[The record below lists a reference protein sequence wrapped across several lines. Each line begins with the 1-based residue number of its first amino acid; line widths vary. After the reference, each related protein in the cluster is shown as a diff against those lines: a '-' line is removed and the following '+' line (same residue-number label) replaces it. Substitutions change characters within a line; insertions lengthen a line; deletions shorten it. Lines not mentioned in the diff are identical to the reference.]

1 MKTIISPSILG
12 GSFSNMEK
20 TISELDISKAK
31 YIHFDVMDGDFVPN
45 LTFGPQ
51 FISNLRTKT
60 KKIFDVHLMINRVNK
75 FLDDYIKAGSNII
88 TFHYEINEDLNKLI
102 DKIKQNRIKVGIAL
116 KPKTTCEEIKK
127 YLHLVDQ
134 VIIMTVEPGFGGQ
147 AFLSNQVN
155 KIESISK
162 YNYFIETSIP
172 SRPYILIIDQTF
184 GDLSIKYGGSNSNN
198 FDEMLKFA
206 IEKWPDHLLLIK
218 IHPDVIKKKKKG
230 CINHCIICKSRL

>member
-20 TISELDISKAK
+20 TISELDQSKAE

-147 AFLSNQVN
+147 TFLSDQVY

-162 YNYFIETSIP
+162 YIRENNLNVDIEIDGGVNYETGKLCVDAGAN
-172 SRPYILIIDQTF
+172 ILVA
-184 GDLSIKYGGSNSNN
+184 GSFLFKQSS
-198 FDEMLKFA
+198 
-206 IEKWPDHLLLIK
+206 LIVATNK
-218 IHPDVIKKKKKG
+218 LNDFF
-230 CINHCIICKSRL
+230 N

>member
-20 TISELDISKAK
+20 TISELDQSKAE

-60 KKIFDVHLMINRVNK
+60 KKIFDVHLMINRVDK
-75 FLDDYIKAGSNII
+75 FLDDYILAGSDII
-88 TFHYEINEDLNKLI
+88 TFHYEIHGDLNKII
-102 DKIKQNRIKVGIAL
+102 DKIKQNKIKVGIAL
-116 KPKTTCEEIKK
+116 KPKTSYEEIKK

-147 AFLSNQVN
+147 TFLSDQVN
-155 KIESISK
+155 KIESISEYIK
-162 YNYFIETSIP
+162 ENNLNVDIEIDGGINYETGKLCVDAGAN
-172 SRPYILIIDQTF
+172 ILVA
-184 GDLSIKYGGSNSNN
+184 GSFLFKQSS
-198 FDEMLKFA
+198 
-206 IEKWPDHLLLIK
+206 LIMATNK
-218 IHPDVIKKKKKG
+218 LNDFF
-230 CINHCIICKSRL
+230 N

>member
-20 TISELDISKAK
+20 IISELDMSKVE

-51 FISNLRTKT
+51 FISDLRLKT
-60 KKIFDVHLMINRVNK
+60 NKIFDVHLMIHRVDK

-88 TFHYEINEDLNKLI
+88 TFHYEIDENINHII
-102 DKIKQNRIKVGIAL
+102 DRIKKENIKAGIAI
-116 KPKTTCEEIKK
+116 KPNTSWEKIKK

-147 AFLSNQVN
+147 SFLTDQLEKIKNISHYIKKNNLKVDIEIDGGVN
-155 KIESISK
+155 YDTGK
-162 YNYFIETSIP
+162 
-172 SRPYILIIDQTF
+172 
-184 GDLSIKYGGSNSNN
+184 LSIDAGANILVAGSFLFKQSNLTDATN
-198 FDEMLKFA
+198 K
-206 IEKWPDHLLLIK
+206 LI
-218 IHPDVIKKKKKG
+218 DFF
-230 CINHCIICKSRL
+230 N

>member
-20 TISELDISKAK
+20 TISELDQSKAE

-51 FISNLRTKT
+51 FISNLREKT
-60 KKIFDVHLMINRVNK
+60 KKIFDVHLMINRVDK

-88 TFHYEINEDLNKLI
+88 TFHYEINGDLNKLI
-102 DKIKQNRIKVGIAL
+102 DKIKKNKIKVGIAL
-116 KPKTTCEEIKK
+116 KPKTPYEEIKK

-134 VIIMTVEPGFGGQ
+134 IIIMTVEPGFGGQ
-147 AFLSNQVN
+147 TFLSNQIN

-162 YNYFIETSIP
+162 YIKENNLNVDIEVDGGVNYETGKLCVDAGAN
-172 SRPYILIIDQTF
+172 ILVA
-184 GDLSIKYGGSNSNN
+184 GSFLFKQSS
-198 FDEMLKFA
+198 
-206 IEKWPDHLLLIK
+206 LIMATNK
-218 IHPDVIKKKKKG
+218 LNDFF
-230 CINHCIICKSRL
+230 N

>member
-20 TISELDISKAK
+20 TISELDQSKAE

-60 KKIFDVHLMINRVNK
+60 KKI
-75 FLDDYIKAGSNII
+75 
-88 TFHYEINEDLNKLI
+88 
-102 DKIKQNRIKVGIAL
+102 KVGIAL

-127 YLHLVDQ
+127 YLHFVDQ

-147 AFLSNQVN
+147 TFLSDQVN
-155 KIESISK
+155 KIESISEYIK
-162 YNYFIETSIP
+162 ENNLNVDIEIDGGVNFETGKLCVDAGAN
-172 SRPYILIIDQTF
+172 ILVA
-184 GDLSIKYGGSNSNN
+184 GSFLFKQSS
-198 FDEMLKFA
+198 
-206 IEKWPDHLLLIK
+206 LIK
-218 IHPDVIKKKKKG
+218 ATNELNDFF
-230 CINHCIICKSRL
+230 NQ

>member
-20 TISELDISKAK
+20 TISELDQSKAE

-102 DKIKQNRIKVGIAL
+102 DKIKQNKIKVGIAL

-127 YLHLVDQ
+127 YLHFVDQ

-147 AFLSNQVN
+147 TFLSDQVN
-155 KIESISK
+155 KIESISEYIK
-162 YNYFIETSIP
+162 ENNLNVDIEIDGGVNFETGKLCVDAGAN
-172 SRPYILIIDQTF
+172 ILVA
-184 GDLSIKYGGSNSNN
+184 GSFLFKQSSLTIATNKLNDFFN
-198 FDEMLKFA
+198 
-206 IEKWPDHLLLIK
+206 
-218 IHPDVIKKKKKG
+218 
-230 CINHCIICKSRL
+230 

>member
-20 TISELDISKAK
+20 TISELDQSKAE

-102 DKIKQNRIKVGIAL
+102 DKIKQNKIKVGIAL
-116 KPKTTCEEIKK
+116 KPKTTYEEIKK
-127 YLHLVDQ
+127 YLHFVDQ

-147 AFLSNQVN
+147 TFLSDQVY

-162 YNYFIETSIP
+162 YIRENNLNVDIEIDGGVNYETGKLCVDAGAN
-172 SRPYILIIDQTF
+172 ILVA
-184 GDLSIKYGGSNSNN
+184 GSFLFKQSS
-198 FDEMLKFA
+198 
-206 IEKWPDHLLLIK
+206 LIMATNK
-218 IHPDVIKKKKKG
+218 LNDFF
-230 CINHCIICKSRL
+230 N